1 MGIARSIP
9 RGFHDFLTFWVHR
22 VGAVREPPLQR
33 DTIND
38 YDATITTDLSQT
50 SKRVVLEHA
59 CRRPNRSYAWP
70 EDVEGKVMMPMSKTD
85 YAILDRPEVVNAIF
99 HPRAE
104 WGALSST
111 EKENSHT
118 IAVGDGVHI
127 GARFHLAAP
136 DGVNI
141 LFFHGNGEIVADYDD
156 LGPLYNERGINFLAA
171 DYRGYG
177 RSNGQP
183 TVGTMMADSHIILEY
198 VKHWLHTNAYG
209 GPLVVMGRSLGSA
222 PALELAAAHVD
233 TIAGLIIESGFAL
246 ATPLLRLLGVD
257 VARIGFNE
265 DKGFG
270 NLDKIRR
277 YNGPTLIIHAQH
289 DHIIPFSDG
298 QSLHD
303 ASGAA
308 KKRLLRIDHADHNDI
323 FYRGMD
329 TYMQAIDD
337 FARKL

>member
-1 MGIARSIP
+1 MARRRSRKQLARAKPEEEKIM
-9 RGFHDFLTFWVHR
+9 
-22 VGAVREPPLQR
+22 
-33 DTIND
+33 
-38 YDATITTDLSQT
+38 T
-50 SKRVVLEHA
+50 S
-59 CRRPNRSYAWP
+59 
-70 EDVEGKVMMPMSKTD
+70 MSKTD

-104 WGALSST
+104 WGAFSSDG
-111 EKENSHT
+111 KDNSHT
-118 IAVGDGVHI
+118 IAVDDGVHI

-156 LGPLYNERGINFLAA
+156 LGPLYNKRGINFLAA

-183 TVGTMMADSHIILEY
+183 TVGAMMADSHIILEY
-198 VKHWLHTNAYG
+198 AKQWLQTNAYG

-222 PALELAAAHVD
+222 PALELAAAHGD

-277 YNGPTLIIHAQH
+277 YKGPTLIIHAQH

-303 ASGAA
+303 ASGSA

-329 TYMQAIDD
+329 TYMQAIAD
-337 FARKL
+337 FARDL